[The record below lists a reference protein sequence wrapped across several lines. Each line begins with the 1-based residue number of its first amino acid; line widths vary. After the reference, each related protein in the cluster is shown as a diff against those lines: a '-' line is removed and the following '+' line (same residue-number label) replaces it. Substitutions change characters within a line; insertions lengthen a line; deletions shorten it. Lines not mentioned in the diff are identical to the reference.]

1 VANRWQEF
9 QIETKLSHELFI
21 SNQTL
26 NAPTPLNVQTG
37 VTFYKQ
43 SVAAAQSTNLEPT
56 TLYRALVAAGRQFT
70 NDLRARISA

>member
-26 NAPTPLNVQTG
+26 NAPAPLNVRTG
-37 VTFYKQ
+37 VNLTIFQ
-43 SVAAAQSTNLEPT
+43 IGNDST
-56 TLYRALVAAGRQFT
+56 R
-70 NDLRARISA
+70 

>member
-26 NAPTPLNVQTG
+26 NAPAPLNVRTG
-37 VTFYKQ
+37 VSDDLQRRKELESCLEHATIFHWFYG
-43 SVAAAQSTNLEPT
+43 
-56 TLYRALVAAGRQFT
+56 TLIPGVFT
-70 NDLRARISA
+70 RTR